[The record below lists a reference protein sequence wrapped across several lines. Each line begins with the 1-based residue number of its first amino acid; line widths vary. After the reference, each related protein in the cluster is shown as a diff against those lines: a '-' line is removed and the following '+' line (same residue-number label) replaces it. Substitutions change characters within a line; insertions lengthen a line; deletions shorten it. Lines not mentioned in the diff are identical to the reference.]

1 MQLIVATRLQLVDSP
16 FVTSM
21 PEDSAGT
28 RKVYKDHN
36 LHVLFGVTLMAVLGV
51 SSITPALPEIR
62 DAFSVTSA
70 QVGLLITIFTLP
82 GISLTPVLGVLSDR
96 HGRRKI
102 LIPALLLFGIAGG
115 LCAFA
120 RSFELLLSLRLLQ
133 GMGAAALGTLN
144 VTVIGDIFTGHERS
158 AALGYNASVLSIG
171 TASYPAIGGA
181 LATLGWFYPFALAF
195 LAVPVRLLVLFSL
208 HNPEPH
214 NDQRLREYFG
224 DVFSRL
230 SDREVLGLLGVSLL
244 TFIILFGPQLTFLPI
259 LMDERFGA
267 PSYLRGA
274 VLSGASLTTALTSAR
289 LGALTRRI
297 NERTLLEIAFV
308 LYAAGLALVALVP
321 NVWLLV
327 VPAVLFG
334 VAQGVNLP
342 NVFSLLNAHAPSE
355 NRGAFMATNGM
366 SLRAGQTIGPLLMAA
381 TAGTLGLTGAYL
393 AATALAVVALLLVI
407 TLLR

>member
-1 MQLIVATRLQLVDSP
+1 MRLIVATRPWLVNSP
-16 FVTSM
+16 SVATM
-21 PEDSAGT
+21 PEDKAGT

-62 DAFSVTSA
+62 DAFGITSG
-70 QVGLLITIFTLP
+70 QVGLLITVFTLP
-82 GISLTPVLGVLSDR
+82 GVALTPVLGVLSDR

-102 LIPALLLFGIAGG
+102 LVPALLLFGVAGG

-120 RSFELLLSLRLLQ
+120 RGFELLLGLRLLQ

-158 AALGYNASVLSIG
+158 AALGYNSSVLSVG

-195 LAVPVRLLVLFSL
+195 LAVPVGLLVLYSL

-230 SDREVLGLLGVSLL
+230 KDREVLGLLGVSLL

-274 VLSGASLTTALTSAR
+274 ILSGASLTTALTSTQ
-289 LGALTRRI
+289 LGALTSRI
-297 NERTLLEIAFV
+297 NERTLLKIAFV
-308 LYAAGLALVALVP
+308 LYAAGLVLVALVP
-321 NVWLLV
+321 NMWLLL

-334 VAQGVNLP
+334 VAQGINLP

-355 NRGAFMATNGM
+355 NRGAFMAANGM

-393 AATALAVVALLLVI
+393 AATALAVVALVLVI

>member
-274 VLSGASLTTALTSAR
+274 VLSGASLTTALLPRPGS
-289 LGALTRRI
+289 
-297 NERTLLEIAFV
+297 
-308 LYAAGLALVALVP
+308 VP
-321 NVWLLV
+321 S
-327 VPAVLFG
+327 PA
-334 VAQGVNLP
+334 
-342 NVFSLLNAHAPSE
+342 E
-355 NRGAFMATNGM
+355 
-366 SLRAGQTIGPLLMAA
+366 
-381 TAGTLGLTGAYL
+381 
-393 AATALAVVALLLVI
+393 
-407 TLLR
+407 

>member
-1 MQLIVATRLQLVDSP
+1 MQLIVATRPWLVNSP
-16 FVTSM
+16 SVATM
-21 PEDSAGT
+21 PEDKAGT
-28 RKVYKDHN
+28 RKVYRDHN

-62 DAFSVTSA
+62 DAFGITSG
-70 QVGLLITIFTLP
+70 QVGLLITVFTLP
-82 GISLTPVLGVLSDR
+82 GVALTPVLGVLSDR

-102 LIPALLLFGIAGG
+102 LVPALLLFGVAGG

-120 RSFELLLSLRLLQ
+120 RGFELLLGLRLLQ

-158 AALGYNASVLSIG
+158 AALGYNSSVLSVG

-195 LAVPVRLLVLFSL
+195 LAVPVGLLVLYSL

-230 SDREVLGLLGVSLL
+230 KDREVLGLLGVSLL

-274 VLSGASLTTALTSAR
+274 ILSGASLTTALTSTQI
-289 LGALTRRI
+289 GALTSRI
-297 NERTLLEIAFV
+297 NERTLLKIAFV
-308 LYAAGLALVALVP
+308 LYAAGLVLVALVP
-321 NVWLLV
+321 NVWLLL

-334 VAQGVNLP
+334 VAQGINLP

-393 AATALAVVALLLVI
+393 AATALAVVAFLLVI

>member
-195 LAVPVRLLVLFSL
+195 LAVPVGLLVLFSL

-321 NVWLLV
+321 NVWLLL

-334 VAQGVNLP
+334 VAQGINLP

-355 NRGAFMATNGM
+355 NRGAFMAMNGM

>member
-1 MQLIVATRLQLVDSP
+1 VSTRAENEL
-16 FVTSM
+16 
-21 PEDSAGT
+21 

-62 DAFSVTSA
+62 DAFGVSSGE
-70 QVGLLITIFTLP
+70 VGLLITVFTLP
-82 GISLTPVLGVLSDR
+82 GIALTPVLGVLSDR
-96 HGRRKI
+96 HGRKKI
-102 LIPALLLFGIAGG
+102 LVPALLLFGVAGG

-120 RSFELLLSLRLLQ
+120 RSFELLLALRLVQ

-158 AALGYNASVLSIG
+158 AALGYNSSVLSVG

-181 LATLGWFYPFALAF
+181 LAALGWFYPFALAF
-195 LAVPVRLLVLFSL
+195 VAIPVGFLVLLSL
-208 HNPEPH
+208 RNPEPR
-214 NDQRLREYFG
+214 NEQRLKDYFG
-224 DVFSRL
+224 DVLARL
-230 SDREVLGLLGVSLL
+230 KDREVLGLLGVSLL

-274 VLSGASLTTALTSAR
+274 VLSGASLTTALTSAQ
-289 LGALTRRI
+289 LGALTSRVG
-297 NERTLLEIAFV
+297 ERTLLKVAFV
-308 LYAAGLALVALVP
+308 LYAAGLIGVAFVP
-321 NVWLLV
+321 SVWLLL
-327 VPAVLFG
+327 VPAILFG
-334 VAQGVNLP
+334 VAQGINLP

-355 NRGAFMATNGM
+355 NRGAFMAVNGM
-366 SLRAGQTIGPLLMAA
+366 TLRAGQTIGPLLMAA

-393 AATALAVVALLLVI
+393 AATALALLALVLVL
-407 TLLR
+407 TLLRRDSQEGDSS

>member
-1 MQLIVATRLQLVDSP
+1 
-16 FVTSM
+16 
-21 PEDSAGT
+21 
-28 RKVYKDHN
+28 
-36 LHVLFGVTLMAVLGV
+36 MAVLGV

-62 DAFSVTSA
+62 DVFGVTSA

-82 GISLTPVLGVLSDR
+82 GIALIPVLGVLSDR
-96 HGRRKI
+96 RGRRKI
-102 LIPALLLFGIAGG
+102 LIPALFLFGIAGG

-195 LAVPVRLLVLFSL
+195 LAVPVGLLVLFSL

-274 VLSGASLTTALTSAR
+274 VLSGASLTTALLPRPGS
-289 LGALTRRI
+289 
-297 NERTLLEIAFV
+297 
-308 LYAAGLALVALVP
+308 VP
-321 NVWLLV
+321 S
-327 VPAVLFG
+327 PA
-334 VAQGVNLP
+334 
-342 NVFSLLNAHAPSE
+342 E
-355 NRGAFMATNGM
+355 
-366 SLRAGQTIGPLLMAA
+366 
-381 TAGTLGLTGAYL
+381 
-393 AATALAVVALLLVI
+393 
-407 TLLR
+407 

>member
-1 MQLIVATRLQLVDSP
+1 MRLIVATRLLLVDSP
-16 FVTSM
+16 FVTMM

-82 GISLTPVLGVLSDR
+82 GIALTPVLGVLSDR
-96 HGRRKI
+96 LGRRKI
-102 LIPALLLFGIAGG
+102 LIPALFLFGIAGG

-120 RSFELLLSLRLLQ
+120 RGFELLLALRLLQ
-133 GMGAAALGTLN
+133 RMGAAALGTLN

-158 AALGYNASVLSIG
+158 AALGYNSSVLSIG

-195 LAVPVRLLVLFSL
+195 LAIHVGLLVLFQTRENL
-208 HNPEPH
+208 AEVLPEALVVVG
-214 NDQRLREYFG
+214 LRVVEG
-224 DVFSRL
+224 G
-230 SDREVLGLLGVSLL
+230 DREVLGLLGVSLL
-244 TFIILFGPQLTFLPI
+244 TFIILLGPQLTFLPI

-267 PSYLRGA
+267 PSFLRGA

-289 LGALTRRI
+289 LGALTSRV

-308 LYAAGLALVALVP
+308 LYVAGLALVALVP
-321 NVWLLV
+321 NVWLLL

-334 VAQGVNLP
+334 VAQGINLP

-355 NRGAFMATNGM
+355 NRGAFMAANGM

-381 TAGTLGLTGAYL
+381 TVGILGLTGAYL

>member
-1 MQLIVATRLQLVDSP
+1 MRLIVATRFQLVDSP

-70 QVGLLITIFTLP
+70 HVGLLITIFTLP

-195 LAVPVRLLVLFSL
+195 LAVPVGLLVLFSL